1 MNINEIEEY
10 LYKFDSN
17 DNQIYSFLNFIY
29 TNVKNDTEL
38 SIDFFN
44 AFKKA
49 YKKESIN
56 AILNRNPK
64 KDEAI
69 KNKEIQDIINLN
81 YNKKFKKQIYKVIKS
96 GTININYH
104 HNEYLEKLIA
114 KGQPIKY
121 IIIGEAPPFSFIKS
135 FIKSQN
141 DSEFELIFENN
152 YILSKPKAGHY
163 QSSIKKAFEIKQK
176 EESTTPNVFITGL
189 VKEKIL
195 FFDIIPVT
203 LPFSTDIRTGW
214 IKHKINGKPL
224 LVSLLDLAIKK
235 NVADKKIIIDPNV
248 KVAFVTPPK
257 TSVSIF
263 DYYSDKKLKI
273 TDEISVDITIIN
285 DNTTKKKYNVGQD
298 IILPMYKANAMM
310 GANAPSTELLK
321 LALDK

>member
-1 MNINEIEEY
+1 MEINAIDKF
-10 LYKFDSN
+10 LYTSN
-17 DNQIYSFLNFIY
+17 SNVNEIYSFLNFLY
-29 TNVKNDTEL
+29 TNVEDENGL
-38 SIDFFN
+38 SIEFFN

-64 KDEAI
+64 KDVA
-69 KNKEIQDIINLN
+69 NKDIQDIMNLN
-81 YNKKFKKQIYKVIKS
+81 YNEEFQKQIYNVIIH
-96 GTININYH
+96 GTTEIKKAH
-104 HNEYLEKLIA
+104 DKYLVALKKRKE
-114 KGQPIKY
+114 PIKY

-135 FIKSQN
+135 QN
-141 DSEFELIFENN
+141 GSEFELIFENN

-163 QSSIKKAFEIKQK
+163 QSSIKKAFNIKGK
-176 EESTTPNVFITGL
+176 EVSTAPDIFITGL
-189 VKEKIL
+189 VNKNIL

-214 IKHKINGKPL
+214 IKQKINEKPL
-224 LVSLLDLAIKK
+224 LVSLLELAIKK

-257 TSVSIF
+257 TSISIF

>member
-10 LYKFDSN
+10 LYKSESK
-17 DNQIYSFLNFIY
+17 DNQIYSFLNFLY
-29 TNVKNDTEL
+29 TNFEGDIEL
-38 SIDFFN
+38 SINFFD

-64 KDEAI
+64 KDEDI
-69 KNKEIQDIINLN
+69 KNKEIQDIINLKYSN
-81 YNKKFKKQIYKVIKS
+81 EFKKQIYKVIES
-96 GTININYH
+96 GTINIKNA
-104 HNEYLEKLIA
+104 HNEYLSKLKA
-114 KGQPIKY
+114 RPIKY

-135 FIKSQN
+135 QN
-141 DSEFELIFENN
+141 GSEFELIFENN

-163 QSSIKKAFEIKQK
+163 QSSIKKAFKIRGK
-176 EESTTPNVFITGL
+176 EVSTTPDIFITGL
-189 VKEKIL
+189 VKNNIL

-214 IKHKINGKPL
+214 IKQKINEKPL
-224 LVSLLDLAIKK
+224 LVSLLELAIKK

-273 TDEISVDITIIN
+273 TDKISVDITIIN
-285 DNTTKKKYNVGQD
+285 DNTTKNKYGVSPD

-310 GANAPSTELLK
+310 GSNAPSPELLK
-321 LALDK
+321 LALDL